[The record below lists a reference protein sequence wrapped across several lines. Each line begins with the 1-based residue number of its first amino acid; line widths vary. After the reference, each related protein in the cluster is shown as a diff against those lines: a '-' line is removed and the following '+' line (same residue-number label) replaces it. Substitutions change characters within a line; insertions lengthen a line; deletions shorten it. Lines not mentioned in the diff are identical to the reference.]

1 MKKITDILLKYIQ
14 HTIILLLLLGIVGTN
29 NVVYAISE
37 TTDSDISKQQ
47 KNKEDDRKFELNLF
61 WEDYSDEYLSTYIL
75 EALDKNPTLKIAYDR
90 LRQSQAL
97 LGTIN
102 AQRLPHIGV
111 APGVYPYRSLSEK
124 TYNSYNDIT
133 MPLFF
138 NWEIDI
144 FGKLSDKVQSGRY
157 DVKIAKEDVNIKKL
171 SLTSEICAMYFNII
185 LTDELIENE
194 EEILKNLDEVLKL
207 KKQLYEGGIIK
218 YDDLYITE
226 YEKINTQNELNSLY
240 KQRDILSHAFSF
252 LRAAAPQ
259 EDINHRTME
268 EMSLPFLPDTEI
280 NSDLIF
286 AGVR

>member
-1 MKKITDILLKYIQ
+1 
-14 HTIILLLLLGIVGTN
+14 
-29 NVVYAISE
+29 
-37 TTDSDISKQQ
+37 
-47 KNKEDDRKFELNLF
+47 
-61 WEDYSDEYLSTYIL
+61 
-75 EALDKNPTLKIAYDR
+75 
-90 LRQSQAL
+90 
-97 LGTIN
+97 
-102 AQRLPHIGV
+102 
-111 APGVYPYRSLSEK
+111 
-124 TYNSYNDIT
+124 

-268 EMSLPFLPDTEI
+268 EMTLPFLPDTDI

>member
-111 APGVYPYRSLSEK
+111 APSVYQYRSLSEK

-268 EMSLPFLPDTEI
+268 EMTLPFLPDTEI

>member
-102 AQRLPHIGV
+102 AQRLPHTGV
-111 APGVYPYRSLSEK
+111 APSVYPYRSLSEK

-268 EMSLPFLPDTEI
+268 EMTLPFLPDTEI

>member
-37 TTDSDISKQQ
+37 TTDSNISKQQ

-111 APGVYPYRSLSEK
+111 APSVYPYRSLSEK

-268 EMSLPFLPDTEI
+268 EMTLPFLPDTEI